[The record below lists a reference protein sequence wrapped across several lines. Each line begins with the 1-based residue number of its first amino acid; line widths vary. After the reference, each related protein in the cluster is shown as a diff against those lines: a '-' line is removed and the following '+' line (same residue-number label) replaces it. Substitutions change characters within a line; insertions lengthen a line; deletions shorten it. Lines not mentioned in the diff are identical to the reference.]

1 MVAAQGVFH
10 HGFFVKKVVALNDF
24 ISFFPLSR
32 RLKTVAFVKK
42 LSEGKTLSKDESQ
55 VSFFRENG
63 KNISKNVFSHLMDYF

>member
-1 MVAAQGVFH
+1 MCEFLMVATRGVFH

-32 RLKTVAFVKK
+32 RLKTVAFVKR

-55 VSFFRENG
+55 ASFFEKMA
-63 KNISKNVFSHLMDYF
+63 KNISKNVF